1 MKILIDSREQAPFA
15 FEHETYS
22 GTVAEVGALDTGDY
36 SLAGLADRV
45 AVERKSLPD
54 LVACLGRERDHFERE
69 LQRAAALDA
78 FAVVVEASWS
88 ELAGGQYRSQLN
100 PHSACQSVLAF
111 TARYR
116 IPFLFAGSRAGA
128 EYVTWGFLRQYLE
141 SARKRWGTIVKAHGE
156 SPESHIKE
164 RTA

>member
-1 MKILIDSREQAPFA
+1 MKILIDTREQCPFT
-15 FEHETYS
+15 FEHAKYAETVTELS
-22 GTVAEVGALDTGDY
+22 TVDCDDY
-36 SLAGLADRV
+36 SLAGLTDRV

-54 LVACLGRERDHFERE
+54 LVACLGRERERFERE

-78 FAVVVEASWS
+78 FVVVVEASWS

-111 TARYR
+111 TARHR

-128 EYVTWGFLRQYLE
+128 EYACHGFLKQYLE
-141 SARKRWGTIVKAHGE
+141 SARKRWGTIVKAHGGE
-156 SPESHIKE
+156 DAAYKSTP
-164 RTA
+164 

>member
-1 MKILIDSREQAPFA
+1 MKIVIDSREQCPFT
-15 FEHETYS
+15 FQHEKYA
-22 GTVAEVGALDTGDY
+22 GTIVEAGSLDTGDY
-36 SLAGLADRV
+36 SLAGLVDRV

-54 LVACLGRERDHFERE
+54 LVSCLGRERERFERE
-69 LQRAAALDA
+69 MQRAAALDT
-78 FAVVVEASWS
+78 FTVVIEASWG

-116 IPFLFAGSRAGA
+116 VPFLFAGSRAGA

-141 SARKRWGTIVKAHGE
+141 SARKRWGSIVKAHGE
-156 SPESHIKE
+156 
-164 RTA
+164 AA